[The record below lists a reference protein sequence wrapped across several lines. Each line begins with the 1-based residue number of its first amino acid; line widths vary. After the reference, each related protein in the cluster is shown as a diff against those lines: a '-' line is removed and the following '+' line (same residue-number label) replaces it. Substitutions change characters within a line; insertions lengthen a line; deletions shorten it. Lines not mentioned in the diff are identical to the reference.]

1 MNLDNQTVLSCH
13 KFYYETFII
22 YFVKQDA
29 SNRDGKEQCYLYIYP
44 YGKEN
49 RLKMEK
55 SL

>member
-1 MNLDNQTVLSCH
+1 MKPSG
-13 KFYYETFII
+13 

-49 RLKMEK
+49 RFKMEEN
-55 SL
+55 L